1 MIVIAALLAGCMVF
15 TAYSASSSLAGPHCM
30 GKPPQMQSD
39 QQMQDGPPSGQ
50 SQEGQDQQ
58 NQQNQDQQN
67 QNQQDLNSN
76 DQNSQSQNSQ
86 NQSSDQ
92 NDRNGGQPSAP
103 PDGNGPPD
111 GNSQPPTPPDG
122 NGPPDGNSQP
132 PDGTGPKGSPSLSDI
147 SVPYYIMFG
156 IEGLAFA
163 LVLIYLILSKL
174 NLRTAGEVF
183 GSRKRIA
190 AGIIAALLLGG
201 CLVPAQAALT
211 TKVFAGSNMK
221 QGSQQM
227 QGGPGSG
234 QGPGGQGSGGQDSG
248 GQGPGGQESSV
259 EATGATT
266 VDGTKETLND
276 EYTSTN
282 ADENAILVTNGG
294 ALTSDGATINK
305 KSGDSSSTESSD
317 FSGVNS
323 GLLVQENSTATVRN
337 ATIRTSA
344 GGANAVF
351 ATGENAK
358 ITISDSTITTTGER
372 SSRGLDATYGGTI
385 KADKVKIT
393 TQGGSCAAMAT
404 DRGEG
409 TVTAAN
415 STLET
420 NGAGSPIIYS
430 TGDITLTDSKGTANG
445 AQITVVEGKNSATI
459 KGSTVTCSG
468 AGNRGDVDIAGVMI
482 YQSMSGDA
490 DEGTGNFTAKDST
503 LSISKDSDYYKTA
516 PMFFVTNTNAVI
528 DLEDTELDFGS
539 GTLLSACGTSEWGTE
554 GSNGGNVTLNAKA
567 EKLQGNIDLDEIS
580 SLSMNLT
587 DSTYKGTING
597 DNEAG
602 SVKLTL
608 DSDSKITLTGD
619 SYVTSL
625 KDADADYS
633 NIDFNGHILYVNGK
647 AIK

>member
-1 MIVIAALLAGCMVF
+1 MIVIAVLLAGCMVF
-15 TAYSASSSLAGPHCM
+15 TAHSASSSLAGPHGM
-30 GKPPQMQSD
+30 GEPPQMQND
-39 QQMQDGPPSGQ
+39 QQIQSDSSSGQ
-50 SQEGQDQQ
+50 SQDGQDQQ
-58 NQQNQDQQN
+58 DQQNQQSQDQQNQDQQN

-76 DQNSQSQNSQ
+76 DQNSQSQDSQ

-103 PDGNGPPD
+103 PDGNG
-111 GNSQPPTPPDG
+111 
-122 NGPPDGNSQP
+122 P

-174 NLRTAGEVF
+174 NLRSAGEIF
-183 GSRKRIA
+183 NSRKRIA
-190 AGIIAALLLGG
+190 AGIIAVILLGG

-211 TKVFAGSNMK
+211 TKVFAGNSMK
-221 QGSQQM
+221 QDQQM

-234 QGPGGQGSGGQDSG
+234 QGPGGQDSG

-294 ALTSDGATINK
+294 VLTSDGATINK

-554 GSNGGNVTLNAKA
+554 GSNGGNLTLNAKA

-597 DNEAG
+597 DNKAG

-633 NIDFNGHILYVNGK
+633 NIDFNGHTLYVNGK

>member
-1 MIVIAALLAGCMVF
+1 MIVIAVLLAGCMVF

-39 QQMQDGPPSGQ
+39 QQMQGGPPSGQ
-50 SQEGQDQQ
+50 SQDGQDQQDQQNQQNQ

-67 QNQQDLNSN
+67 QNQQNQNSN
-76 DQNSQSQNSQ
+76 DQNSQSQDSQ
-86 NQSSDQ
+86 DQSSDQ
-92 NDRNGGQPSAP
+92 NDQNGGQPPAP

-111 GNSQPPTPPDG
+111 GPKDG
-122 NGPPDGNSQP
+122 FKD
-132 PDGTGPKGSPSLSDI
+132 GPKGSTSLSDI
-147 SVPYYIMFG
+147 SIPYYIMFG

-174 NLRTAGEVF
+174 NLRTAGEIF

-201 CLVPAQAALT
+201 CLVPAQVALT
-211 TKVFAGSNMK
+211 TKVFAGSNME
-221 QGSQQM
+221 QGSQQI
-227 QGGPGSG
+227 QGGPGS
-234 QGPGGQGSGGQDSG
+234 SQDSG
-248 GQGPGGQESSV
+248 GQSPGGQESSV

-266 VDGTKETLND
+266 VDGTEETLND

-294 ALTSDGATINK
+294 VLKSDGATINK

-323 GLLVQENSTATVRN
+323 GLLVQENSTATVKN
-337 ATIRTSA
+337 ATIKTSA

-385 KADKVKIT
+385 EADNVKIT
-393 TQGGSCAAMAT
+393 TQGGSCAALAT

-409 TVTAAN
+409 TVSAAN
-415 STLET
+415 SSLET
-420 NGAGSPIIYS
+420 NRAGSPIIYS
-430 TGDITLTDSKGTANG
+430 TGDIKLTDSKGTANG

-459 KGSTVTCSG
+459 ENSTVTCSG

-528 DLEDTELDFGS
+528 DLEDTKLDFGS

-567 EKLQGNIDLDEIS
+567 EKLQGNIELDEIS
-580 SLSMNLT
+580 SLSMKLT

-602 SVKLTL
+602 SVELTL
-608 DSDSKITLTGD
+608 DSNSKITLTGD

-633 NIDFNGHILYVNGK
+633 NIDFNGHTLYVNGK

>member
-1 MIVIAALLAGCMVF
+1 MNRTRKNIIMIVIAVLLAGCMVF

-39 QQMQDGPPSGQ
+39 QQMQGGPPSGQ
-50 SQEGQDQQ
+50 SQDGQDQQDQQNQQNQ

-67 QNQQDLNSN
+67 QNQQNQNSN
-76 DQNSQSQNSQ
+76 DQNSQSQDSQ
-86 NQSSDQ
+86 DQSSDQ
-92 NDRNGGQPSAP
+92 NDQNGGQPPAP

-111 GNSQPPTPPDG
+111 GPKDG
-122 NGPPDGNSQP
+122 FKD
-132 PDGTGPKGSPSLSDI
+132 GPKGSTSLSDI
-147 SVPYYIMFG
+147 SIPYYIMFG

-174 NLRTAGEVF
+174 NLRTAGEIF

-211 TKVFAGSNMK
+211 TKVFAGSNME
-221 QGSQQM
+221 QGSQQI
-227 QGGPGSG
+227 QGGPGS
-234 QGPGGQGSGGQDSG
+234 SQDSG
-248 GQGPGGQESSV
+248 GQSPGGQESSV

-266 VDGTKETLND
+266 VDGTEETLND

-294 ALTSDGATINK
+294 VLKSDGATINK

-323 GLLVQENSTATVRN
+323 GLLVQENSTATVKN
-337 ATIRTSA
+337 ATIKTSA

-385 KADKVKIT
+385 EADNVKIT
-393 TQGGSCAAMAT
+393 TQGGSCAALAT

-409 TVTAAN
+409 TVSAAN
-415 STLET
+415 SSLET

-430 TGDITLTDSKGTANG
+430 TGDIKLTDSKGTANG

-459 KGSTVTCSG
+459 ENSTVTCSG

-490 DEGTGNFTAKDST
+490 DEGTGNFTAKDTT

-528 DLEDTELDFGS
+528 DLEDTKLDFGS

-567 EKLQGNIDLDEIS
+567 EKLQGNIELDEIS
-580 SLSMNLT
+580 SLSMKLT

-602 SVKLTL
+602 SVELTL
-608 DSDSKITLTGD
+608 DSNSKITLTGD

-633 NIDFNGHILYVNGK
+633 NIDFNGHTLYVNGK

>member
-1 MIVIAALLAGCMVF
+1 MIVIAVLLAGCMVF
-15 TAYSASSSLAGPHCM
+15 TAHSASSSLAGPHCM

-58 NQQNQDQQN
+58 NQYQQNQDQQN

-76 DQNSQSQNSQ
+76 DQNSQSQDSQ

-103 PDGNGPPD
+103 PDGNG
-111 GNSQPPTPPDG
+111 
-122 NGPPDGNSQP
+122 P

-174 NLRTAGEVF
+174 NLRSAGEIF
-183 GSRKRIA
+183 NSRKRIA
-190 AGIIAALLLGG
+190 AGIIAVILLGG

-211 TKVFAGSNMK
+211 TKVFAGNSMK
-221 QGSQQM
+221 QDQQM

-234 QGPGGQGSGGQDSG
+234 QGPGGQDSG

-294 ALTSDGATINK
+294 VLTSDGATINK

-337 ATIRTSA
+337 ATIKTNA

-597 DNEAG
+597 DNKAG

-633 NIDFNGHILYVNGK
+633 NIDFNGHTLYVNGK